1 MPFIEELIKYKSCS
15 IVGLEKNTGK
25 TECFNYVMQRLPL
38 DKIRVAVS
46 SIGIDGETTD
56 QVTKTAKPEI
66 FLREGVYF
74 GTSEKHYL
82 TKLLTS
88 ELLEISDENTS
99 LGNIVIGKALTP
111 GKLLLSGPS
120 STNGLRRWMNEMQ
133 KYDID
138 LTIIDGA
145 LSRLS
150 LASPAVSESMI
161 LATGAAYSAN
171 INTLV
176 QKTAFVV
183 QMINLELTSQ
193 ENHDTFI
200 DINSGVWAID
210 EGTGNREQGTGNWEQ
225 GTGNGE
231 HGMGNREQGTGN
243 GEHGT
248 GNGEHGTGNWEQET
262 GNEVNLVDL
271 KVASSLS
278 ININTEGLKKCKT
291 LYVSGALTDNF
302 VNHIRQNKIF
312 NETEIVVRDFTKIF
326 LTPMTYN
333 TFVNNKRKITVLQKS
348 KLIAVCVNP
357 TSPNGIVLDSEKL
370 CKTLS
375 EAINLP
381 VYDLKKV

>member
-25 TECFNYVMQRLPL
+25 TECFNYVLQRLPL
-38 DKIRVAVS
+38 ENKRVAVS

-82 TKLLTS
+82 MKRLS
-88 ELLEISDENTS
+88 AELLEITNENTS
-99 LGNIVIGKALTP
+99 LGNIIIGKALTP
-111 GKLLLSGPS
+111 GKILLSGPS
-120 STNGLRRWMNEMQ
+120 STVGLRRWMDEMK

-145 LSRLS
+145 LSRMS
-150 LASPAVSESMI
+150 LASPTVSESMI

-183 QMINLELTSQ
+183 QMINLDLTS
-193 ENHDTFI
+193 EDNREVFN
-200 DINSGVWAID
+200 DIKNGVWAID
-210 EGTGNREQGTGNWEQ
+210 VDADADTDSDFMKGR
-225 GTGNGE
+225 
-231 HGMGNREQGTGN
+231 R
-243 GEHGT
+243 
-248 GNGEHGTGNWEQET
+248 
-262 GNEVNLVDL
+262 LVDL

-278 ININTEGLKKCKT
+278 ININTDGLKKCKT
-291 LYVSGALTDNF
+291 LFVSGALTDNF
-302 VNHIRQNKIF
+302 INHIRQNKIF
-312 NETEIVVRDFTKIF
+312 NESEIVVRDFTKIF

-333 TFVNNKRKITVLQKS
+333 SFVNGKRKITVMQKS

-375 EAINLP
+375 EAIKLP
-381 VYDLKKV
+381 VYDLRAKAVGF

>member
-25 TECFNYVMQRLPL
+25 TECFNYVLKRLPL
-38 DKIRVAVS
+38 DTKRIAVS

-56 QVTKTAKPEI
+56 QVTQTSKPEI
-66 FLREGVYF
+66 FLREGMYF

-82 TKLLTS
+82 MKRLSS
-88 ELLEISDENTS
+88 ELLEVSDESSS

-111 GKLLLSGPS
+111 GKILLSGPS
-120 STNGLRRWMNEMQ
+120 SSSGLRRWMEGMK

-145 LSRLS
+145 LSRMS
-150 LASPAVSESMI
+150 LASPTVSESMI

-183 QMINLELTSQ
+183 QMINLDITSQ
-193 ENHDTFI
+193 ENYNTFN
-200 DINSGVWAID
+200 DIKNGVWAID
-210 EGTGNREQGTGNWEQ
+210 EDGVL
-225 GTGNGE
+225 
-231 HGMGNREQGTGN
+231 H
-243 GEHGT
+243 
-248 GNGEHGTGNWEQET
+248 
-262 GNEVNLVDL
+262 DL

-278 ININTEGLKKCKT
+278 TNINTDGLKKCRT
-291 LYVSGALTDNF
+291 LFVSGALTDNF
-302 VNHIRQNKIF
+302 VNNIRQNKIF
-312 NETEIVVRDFTKIF
+312 NETELVVRDFTKIF

-333 TFVNNKRKITVLQKS
+333 SFVNGKRKITVLQKS

-370 CKTLS
+370 CNTLS
-375 EAINLP
+375 EAIKLP
-381 VYDLKKV
+381 VYDLRKNF

>member
-1 MPFIEELIKYKSCS
+1 M
-15 IVGLEKNTGK
+15 GLEKNTGK

-120 STNGLRRWMNEMQ
+120 STNGLRRWMNEMR

-193 ENHDTFI
+193 ENYDTFI

-210 EGTGNREQGTGNWEQ
+210 FDADNDFEKK
-225 GTGNGE
+225 
-231 HGMGNREQGTGN
+231 
-243 GEHGT
+243 
-248 GNGEHGTGNWEQET
+248 
-262 GNEVNLVDL
+262 LVDL

-333 TFVNNKRKITVLQKS
+333 TFVNGKRKITVLQKS

-370 CKTLS
+370 CKILS
-375 EAINLP
+375 EAISLP

>member
-1 MPFIEELIKYKSCS
+1 MPFIAELIKYKSCS

-25 TECFNYVMQRLPL
+25 TECFNYVLQRLPL
-38 DKIRVAVS
+38 HERRVAVS

-66 FLREGVYF
+66 FLREGMYF

-82 TKLLTS
+82 MKQLTS

-210 EGTGNREQGTGNWEQ
+210 EGTGNGGQGTGNWEQ
-225 GTGNGE
+225 G
-231 HGMGNREQGTGN
+231 
-243 GEHGT
+243 
-248 GNGEHGTGNWEQET
+248 T

-333 TFVNNKRKITVLQKS
+333 TFVNSKRKITVLQKS

>member
-25 TECFNYVMQRLPL
+25 TECFNYVLKRLPL
-38 DKIRVAVS
+38 DKKRIAVS

-66 FLREGVYF
+66 FLREGIYF

-82 TKLLTS
+82 MKRLS
-88 ELLEISDENTS
+88 AELLEITNENTS
-99 LGNIVIGKALTP
+99 LGNIIIGRALTP
-111 GKLLLSGPS
+111 GKILLSGPS
-120 STNGLRRWMNEMQ
+120 STVGLRRWMDEMK

-145 LSRLS
+145 LSRMS
-150 LASPAVSESMI
+150 LASPTVSESMI

-183 QMINLELTSQ
+183 QMINLDLTS
-193 ENHDTFI
+193 EDNREVFN
-200 DINSGVWAID
+200 DIKNGVWAID
-210 EGTGNREQGTGNWEQ
+210 EDDVI
-225 GTGNGE
+225 
-231 HGMGNREQGTGN
+231 H
-243 GEHGT
+243 
-248 GNGEHGTGNWEQET
+248 
-262 GNEVNLVDL
+262 DL

-278 ININTEGLKKCKT
+278 ININTDGLKKCKT
-291 LYVSGALTDNF
+291 LFVSGALTDNF
-302 VNHIRQNKIF
+302 INHIRQNKIF

-333 TFVNNKRKITVLQKS
+333 SFVNAKRKITVLRKS

-370 CKTLS
+370 CNTLS
-375 EAINLP
+375 EAIKLP
-381 VYDLKKV
+381 VYNLRTKS

>member
-1 MPFIEELIKYKSCS
+1 MPFISELIKYKSCS
-15 IVGLEKNTGK
+15 IIGLQKNTGK

-38 DKIRVAVS
+38 DKMRVAVS

-56 QVTKTAKPEI
+56 QVTRTAKPEI

-82 TKLLTS
+82 TKRLSS

-99 LGNIVIGKALTP
+99 LGNIVIGKTLTP
-111 GKLLLSGPS
+111 GKILLSGPS
-120 STNGLRRWMNEMQ
+120 STNGLRRWMSEMQ
-133 KYDID
+133 KYHID

-145 LSRLS
+145 LSRMS
-150 LASPAVSESMI
+150 LASPAVSEAMI

-193 ENHDTFI
+193 ENYNTFI
-200 DINSGVWAID
+200 NINNGVWAID
-210 EGTGNREQGTGNWEQ
+210 ADTDFGKR
-225 GTGNGE
+225 
-231 HGMGNREQGTGN
+231 
-243 GEHGT
+243 
-248 GNGEHGTGNWEQET
+248 
-262 GNEVNLVDL
+262 LVDL

-278 ININTEGLKKCKT
+278 LNINTEGLKRCKT

-333 TFVNNKRKITVLQKS
+333 TFVNGRRKITVLQKS

-357 TSPNGIVLDSEKL
+357 TSPNGIILDSEKL
-370 CKTLS
+370 CNTLS

-381 VYDLKKV
+381 VYDLKKMRG

>member
-25 TECFNYVMQRLPL
+25 TECFNYVLQRLPL
-38 DKIRVAVS
+38 DKKRVAVS

-82 TKLLTS
+82 MKRLS
-88 ELLEISDENTS
+88 AELLEITNENTS
-99 LGNIVIGKALTP
+99 LGNIIIGKALTP
-111 GKLLLSGPS
+111 GKILLSGPS
-120 STNGLRRWMNEMQ
+120 STNGLRRWMDEMK
-133 KYDID
+133 KYDVD

-145 LSRLS
+145 LSRMS

-183 QMINLELTSQ
+183 QMINLDLTSE
-193 ENHDTFI
+193 ENRKTFN
-200 DINSGVWAID
+200 DIKNGVWAID
-210 EGTGNREQGTGNWEQ
+210 GERGTGTGNER
-225 GTGNGE
+225 
-231 HGMGNREQGTGN
+231 
-243 GEHGT
+243 
-248 GNGEHGTGNWEQET
+248 
-262 GNEVNLVDL
+262 LVDL

-278 ININTEGLKKCKT
+278 ININTDGLKKCKT
-291 LYVSGALTDNF
+291 LFVSGALTDNF
-302 VNHIRQNKIF
+302 INHIRQNRIF

-333 TFVNNKRKITVLQKS
+333 SFVNGKRKITVMQKS

-370 CKTLS
+370 CTTLS
-375 EAINLP
+375 EAIKLP
-381 VYDLKKV
+381 VYDLRTKAVGF

>member
-25 TECFNYVMQRLPL
+25 TECFNYVLQRLPL
-38 DKIRVAVS
+38 DKKRVAVS

-82 TKLLTS
+82 MKRLS
-88 ELLEISDENTS
+88 AELLEITNENTS
-99 LGNIVIGKALTP
+99 LGNIIIGKALTP
-111 GKLLLSGPS
+111 GKILLSGPS
-120 STNGLRRWMNEMQ
+120 STVGLRRWMDEMK

-145 LSRLS
+145 LSRMS
-150 LASPAVSESMI
+150 LASPTVSESMI

-183 QMINLELTSQ
+183 QMINLDLTS
-193 ENHDTFI
+193 EDNREVFN
-200 DINSGVWAID
+200 DIKNGVWAID
-210 EGTGNREQGTGNWEQ
+210 EDDII
-225 GTGNGE
+225 
-231 HGMGNREQGTGN
+231 H
-243 GEHGT
+243 
-248 GNGEHGTGNWEQET
+248 
-262 GNEVNLVDL
+262 DL

-278 ININTEGLKKCKT
+278 ININTDGLKKCKA
-291 LYVSGALTDNF
+291 LFVSGALTDNF
-302 VNHIRQNKIF
+302 INHIRQNKIF

-326 LTPMTYN
+326 MTPMTYN
-333 TFVNNKRKITVLQKS
+333 SFVNGKRKITVMQKS

-375 EAINLP
+375 EAIKLP
-381 VYDLKKV
+381 VYDLRTKAVGF

>member
-1 MPFIEELIKYKSCS
+1 MPFIAELIKYKSCS

-120 STNGLRRWMNEMQ
+120 STNGLRRWMNEMR

-193 ENHDTFI
+193 ENYDTFI

-210 EGTGNREQGTGNWEQ
+210 EGTRNGEQG
-225 GTGNGE
+225 
-231 HGMGNREQGTGN
+231 
-243 GEHGT
+243 
-248 GNGEHGTGNWEQET
+248 T

-333 TFVNNKRKITVLQKS
+333 TFVNGKRKITVLQKS

>member
-1 MPFIEELIKYKSCS
+1 MPFIAELIKSKSCS

-120 STNGLRRWMNEMQ
+120 STNGLHRWMNEMR

-200 DINSGVWAID
+200 NINNGVWAID
-210 EGTGNREQGTGNWEQ
+210 FDADNDFEKK
-225 GTGNGE
+225 
-231 HGMGNREQGTGN
+231 
-243 GEHGT
+243 
-248 GNGEHGTGNWEQET
+248 
-262 GNEVNLVDL
+262 LVDL

>member
-25 TECFNYVMQRLPL
+25 TECFNYVLQRLPL
-38 DKIRVAVS
+38 ENKRVAVS

-82 TKLLTS
+82 MKRLS
-88 ELLEISDENTS
+88 AELLEITNENTS
-99 LGNIVIGKALTP
+99 LGNIIIGKALTP
-111 GKLLLSGPS
+111 GKILLSGPS
-120 STNGLRRWMNEMQ
+120 STNGLRRWMDEMK

-145 LSRLS
+145 LSRMS
-150 LASPAVSESMI
+150 LASPTVSESMI

-183 QMINLELTSQ
+183 QMINLDLTS
-193 ENHDTFI
+193 EDNREVFN
-200 DINSGVWAID
+200 DIKNGVWAID
-210 EGTGNREQGTGNWEQ
+210 EDDVI
-225 GTGNGE
+225 
-231 HGMGNREQGTGN
+231 H
-243 GEHGT
+243 
-248 GNGEHGTGNWEQET
+248 
-262 GNEVNLVDL
+262 DL
-271 KVASSLS
+271 KVVSSLS
-278 ININTEGLKKCKT
+278 INIKTDGLKKCKT
-291 LYVSGALTDNF
+291 LFVSGALTDNF
-302 VNHIRQNKIF
+302 INHIRQNKIF

-333 TFVNNKRKITVLQKS
+333 SFVNGKRKITVLQKS

-375 EAINLP
+375 EAIKLP
-381 VYDLKKV
+381 VYDLKKGC

>member
-25 TECFNYVMQRLPL
+25 TECFNYVLQRLPL
-38 DKIRVAVS
+38 ETKRVAVS

-66 FLREGVYF
+66 FLREGMYF

-82 TKLLTS
+82 MKRLSS
-88 ELLEISDENTS
+88 ELLEISNENTS

-111 GKLLLSGPS
+111 GKILLSGPS
-120 STNGLRRWMNEMQ
+120 SSSGLRRWMDEMK

-145 LSRLS
+145 LSRMS
-150 LASPAVSESMI
+150 LASPTVSESMI

-183 QMINLELTSQ
+183 QMINLDITSQ
-193 ENHDTFI
+193 ENYDTFNNI
-200 DINSGVWAID
+200 TSGVWAID
-210 EGTGNREQGTGNWEQ
+210 SDADLDADPDLMKGR
-225 GTGNGE
+225 
-231 HGMGNREQGTGN
+231 RI
-243 GEHGT
+243 
-248 GNGEHGTGNWEQET
+248 
-262 GNEVNLVDL
+262 VDL

-278 ININTEGLKKCKT
+278 ININTDGLKKCKT
-291 LYVSGALTDNF
+291 LFVSGALTDNF

-312 NETEIVVRDFTKIF
+312 SETEIVVRDFTKIF

-333 TFVNNKRKITVLQKS
+333 SFVNAKRKISVLQKS

-370 CKTLS
+370 CNALS
-375 EAINLP
+375 EAIKLP
-381 VYDLKKV
+381 VYDLRTKN

>member
-1 MPFIEELIKYKSCS
+1 M
-15 IVGLEKNTGK
+15 GLEKNTGK

-66 FLREGVYF
+66 FLREGIYF

-193 ENHDTFI
+193 ENYDTFI

-210 EGTGNREQGTGNWEQ
+210 SDNDSDNDNDFGKK
-225 GTGNGE
+225 
-231 HGMGNREQGTGN
+231 
-243 GEHGT
+243 
-248 GNGEHGTGNWEQET
+248 
-262 GNEVNLVDL
+262 LVDL

-333 TFVNNKRKITVLQKS
+333 TFVNGKRKITVLQKS

>member
-1 MPFIEELIKYKSCS
+1 MPFIAELIKYKSCS

-25 TECFNYVMQRLPL
+25 TECLKYVMQRLPL

-66 FLREGVYF
+66 FVREGIYF

-111 GKLLLSGPS
+111 GKLLLSGPP
-120 STNGLRRWMNEMQ
+120 STNGLRRWMNEMR

-138 LTIIDGA
+138 LAIIDGA

-193 ENHDTFI
+193 ENYDTFVN
-200 DINSGVWAID
+200 INNGVWAID
-210 EGTGNREQGTGNWEQ
+210 EGTGTG
-225 GTGNGE
+225 
-231 HGMGNREQGTGN
+231 R
-243 GEHGT
+243 
-248 GNGEHGTGNWEQET
+248 
-262 GNEVNLVDL
+262 LVDL

-333 TFVNNKRKITVLQKS
+333 TFINGKRKITVLQKS

-381 VYDLKKV
+381 VYDLKKG

>member
-1 MPFIEELIKYKSCS
+1 MPFISELLKYKSCS

-25 TECFNYVMQRLPL
+25 TECFNYVLQRLPL
-38 DKIRVAVS
+38 HERRVAVS

-66 FLREGVYF
+66 FLREGMYF

-82 TKLLTS
+82 MKQLTS
-88 ELLEISDENTS
+88 ELLEITDETTS

-111 GKLLLSGPS
+111 GKILLSGPS
-120 STNGLRRWMNEMQ
+120 SSNGIRRWMDAMN
-133 KYDID
+133 KYDVD
-138 LTIIDGA
+138 LVLVDGA
-145 LSRLS
+145 LSRMS
-150 LASPAVSESMI
+150 LASPTVSESMI

-183 QMINLELTSQ
+183 QMINLDLTS
-193 ENHDTFI
+193 EDNYNRFI
-200 DINSGVWAID
+200 DIRNGVWAVD
-210 EGTGNREQGTGNWEQ
+210 ESEDLGNEERGTGNWEQ
-225 GTGNGE
+225 GAGNGE
-231 HGMGNREQGTGN
+231 RGTGK
-243 GEHGT
+243 
-248 GNGEHGTGNWEQET
+248 
-262 GNEVNLVDL
+262 EVNLVDL

-278 ININTEGLKKCKT
+278 ININTDGLKKCKT

-302 VNHIRQNKIF
+302 INHIRQNKIF

-333 TFVNNKRKITVLQKS
+333 TFVNGKRKITVLQKS

-381 VYDLKKV
+381 VYDLKRG

>member
-25 TECFNYVMQRLPL
+25 TECFNYVLQRLPL
-38 DKIRVAVS
+38 DKKRIAVS

-82 TKLLTS
+82 MKRLS
-88 ELLEISDENTS
+88 AELLEITNENTS
-99 LGNIVIGKALTP
+99 LGNIIIGRALTP
-111 GKLLLSGPS
+111 GKILLSGPS
-120 STNGLRRWMNEMQ
+120 STLGLRRWMDEMK

-145 LSRLS
+145 LSRMS
-150 LASPAVSESMI
+150 LASPTVSESMI

-183 QMINLELTSQ
+183 QMINLYLTS
-193 ENHDTFI
+193 EDNRETFN
-200 DINSGVWAID
+200 DIKNGVWAID
-210 EGTGNREQGTGNWEQ
+210 EDDVL
-225 GTGNGE
+225 
-231 HGMGNREQGTGN
+231 H
-243 GEHGT
+243 
-248 GNGEHGTGNWEQET
+248 
-262 GNEVNLVDL
+262 DL

-278 ININTEGLKKCKT
+278 ININTDGLKKCKT
-291 LYVSGALTDNF
+291 LFVSGALTDNF
-302 VNHIRQNKIF
+302 INHIRQNKIF
-312 NETEIVVRDFTKIF
+312 NETEILVRDFTKIF

-333 TFVNNKRKITVLQKS
+333 SFVNAKRKITVLQKS

-370 CKTLS
+370 CNTLS
-375 EAINLP
+375 EAIKLP
-381 VYDLKKV
+381 VYNLRTKS

>member
-25 TECFNYVMQRLPL
+25 TECFNYVLQRLPL
-38 DKIRVAVS
+38 DKKRIAVS

-82 TKLLTS
+82 MKRLS
-88 ELLEISDENTS
+88 AELLEISNENTS
-99 LGNIVIGKALTP
+99 LGNIIIGRALTP
-111 GKLLLSGPS
+111 GKILLSGPS
-120 STNGLRRWMNEMQ
+120 STNGLRRWMDEMK
-133 KYDID
+133 KYNID

-145 LSRLS
+145 LSRMS
-150 LASPAVSESMI
+150 LASPTVSESMI

-183 QMINLELTSQ
+183 QMINLDLTSAD
-193 ENHDTFI
+193 NYNAFNNITA
-200 DINSGVWAID
+200 GVWAID
-210 EGTGNREQGTGNWEQ
+210 EDDVL
-225 GTGNGE
+225 
-231 HGMGNREQGTGN
+231 H
-243 GEHGT
+243 
-248 GNGEHGTGNWEQET
+248 
-262 GNEVNLVDL
+262 DL

-278 ININTEGLKKCKT
+278 ININTDGLKKCKT
-291 LYVSGALTDNF
+291 LFVSGALTDNF
-302 VNHIRQNKIF
+302 INHIRQNKIF

-326 LTPMTYN
+326 MTPMTYN
-333 TFVNNKRKITVLQKS
+333 SFVNSRRKITVLQKS

-370 CKTLS
+370 CNALS
-375 EAINLP
+375 EAIKLP
-381 VYDLKKV
+381 VYNLRTLNQEL

>member
-25 TECFNYVMQRLPL
+25 TECFNYVLQRLPL
-38 DKIRVAVS
+38 DKKRVAVS

-82 TKLLTS
+82 MKRLS
-88 ELLEISDENTS
+88 AELLEITNENTS
-99 LGNIVIGKALTP
+99 LGNIIIGKALTP
-111 GKLLLSGPS
+111 GKILLSGPS
-120 STNGLRRWMNEMQ
+120 STVGLRRWMDEMK

-145 LSRLS
+145 LSRMS
-150 LASPAVSESMI
+150 LASPTVSESMI

-183 QMINLELTSQ
+183 QMINLDLTS
-193 ENHDTFI
+193 EDNREVFN
-200 DINSGVWAID
+200 DIKNGVWAID
-210 EGTGNREQGTGNWEQ
+210 EDDVI
-225 GTGNGE
+225 
-231 HGMGNREQGTGN
+231 H
-243 GEHGT
+243 
-248 GNGEHGTGNWEQET
+248 
-262 GNEVNLVDL
+262 DL

-278 ININTEGLKKCKT
+278 ININTDGLKKCKT
-291 LYVSGALTDNF
+291 LFVSGALTDNF
-302 VNHIRQNKIF
+302 INHIRQNKIF

-326 LTPMTYN
+326 MTPMTYN
-333 TFVNNKRKITVLQKS
+333 TFVNGKRKITVLQKS

-375 EAINLP
+375 EAIKLP
-381 VYDLKKV
+381 VYDLKKSLNFEINFRLCN

>member
-1 MPFIEELIKYKSCS
+1 M
-15 IVGLEKNTGK
+15 GLEKNTGK

-193 ENHDTFI
+193 ENYDTFI
-200 DINSGVWAID
+200 DINNGVWAID
-210 EGTGNREQGTGNWEQ
+210 SDNDNDFGKR
-225 GTGNGE
+225 
-231 HGMGNREQGTGN
+231 
-243 GEHGT
+243 
-248 GNGEHGTGNWEQET
+248 
-262 GNEVNLVDL
+262 LVDL

-333 TFVNNKRKITVLQKS
+333 TFVNGKRKITVLQKS

>member
-25 TECFNYVMQRLPL
+25 TECFNYVLQRLPL
-38 DKIRVAVS
+38 DKKRVAVS

-82 TKLLTS
+82 MKRLS
-88 ELLEISDENTS
+88 AELLEISNENTS
-99 LGNIVIGKALTP
+99 LGNIIIGRALTP
-111 GKLLLSGPS
+111 GKILLSGPS
-120 STNGLRRWMNEMQ
+120 STNGLRRWMDEMK

-145 LSRLS
+145 LSRMS
-150 LASPAVSESMI
+150 LASPTVSESMI

-183 QMINLELTSQ
+183 QMINLDLTSAD
-193 ENHDTFI
+193 NYNAFNNITA
-200 DINSGVWAID
+200 GVWAID
-210 EGTGNREQGTGNWEQ
+210 EDDVL
-225 GTGNGE
+225 
-231 HGMGNREQGTGN
+231 H
-243 GEHGT
+243 
-248 GNGEHGTGNWEQET
+248 
-262 GNEVNLVDL
+262 DL

-278 ININTEGLKKCKT
+278 ININTDGMKKCKT
-291 LYVSGALTDNF
+291 LFVSGALTDNF
-302 VNHIRQNKIF
+302 INHIRQNKIF

-333 TFVNNKRKITVLQKS
+333 SFVNGKRKITVLQKS

-370 CKTLS
+370 CNTLS
-375 EAINLP
+375 EAIKLP
-381 VYDLKKV
+381 VYDLRTKS

>member
-25 TECFNYVMQRLPL
+25 TECFNYVLQRLPL
-38 DKIRVAVS
+38 ETKRVAVS

-82 TKLLTS
+82 MKRLS
-88 ELLEISDENTS
+88 AELLEISNENTS
-99 LGNIVIGKALTP
+99 LGNIIIGKALTP
-111 GKLLLSGPS
+111 GKILLSGPS
-120 STNGLRRWMNEMQ
+120 STNGLRRWMDEMK

-145 LSRLS
+145 LSRMS
-150 LASPAVSESMI
+150 LASPTVSESMI

-183 QMINLELTSQ
+183 QMINLDLTSAD
-193 ENHDTFI
+193 NYNAFNNITA
-200 DINSGVWAID
+200 GVWAID
-210 EGTGNREQGTGNWEQ
+210 EDDVL
-225 GTGNGE
+225 
-231 HGMGNREQGTGN
+231 H
-243 GEHGT
+243 
-248 GNGEHGTGNWEQET
+248 
-262 GNEVNLVDL
+262 DL

-278 ININTEGLKKCKT
+278 ININTDGLKKCKT
-291 LYVSGALTDNF
+291 LFVSGALTDNF
-302 VNHIRQNKIF
+302 INHIRQNKLF

-326 LTPMTYN
+326 LSPMTYN
-333 TFVNNKRKITVLQKS
+333 SFVNAKRKITVLQKS

-370 CKTLS
+370 CNTLS
-375 EAINLP
+375 EAIKLP
-381 VYDLKKV
+381 VYNLRTLNQEL

>member
-25 TECFNYVMQRLPL
+25 TECFNYVLQRLPL
-38 DKIRVAVS
+38 ENKRGAVS

-82 TKLLTS
+82 MKRLS
-88 ELLEISDENTS
+88 AELLEITNENTS
-99 LGNIVIGKALTP
+99 LGNIIIGKALTP
-111 GKLLLSGPS
+111 GKILLSGPS
-120 STNGLRRWMNEMQ
+120 STNGLRRWMDEMK

-145 LSRLS
+145 LSRMS
-150 LASPAVSESMI
+150 LASPTVSESMI

-183 QMINLELTSQ
+183 QMINLDLTS
-193 ENHDTFI
+193 EDNREVFN
-200 DINSGVWAID
+200 DIKNGVWAID
-210 EGTGNREQGTGNWEQ
+210 EDDVI
-225 GTGNGE
+225 
-231 HGMGNREQGTGN
+231 H
-243 GEHGT
+243 
-248 GNGEHGTGNWEQET
+248 
-262 GNEVNLVDL
+262 DL

-278 ININTEGLKKCKT
+278 ININTDGLKKCKT
-291 LYVSGALTDNF
+291 LFVSGALTDNF
-302 VNHIRQNKIF
+302 INHIRQNKIF

-333 TFVNNKRKITVLQKS
+333 SFVNGKRKITVLQKS

-375 EAINLP
+375 EAIKLP
-381 VYDLKKV
+381 VYDLRTKAVGF

>member
-1 MPFIEELIKYKSCS
+1 MPFIAELIKYKSCS

-120 STNGLRRWMNEMQ
+120 STNGLRRWMNKMR

-193 ENHDTFI
+193 ENYDTFI
-200 DINSGVWAID
+200 DINNGVWAID
-210 EGTGNREQGTGNWEQ
+210 FDADNDFEKK
-225 GTGNGE
+225 
-231 HGMGNREQGTGN
+231 
-243 GEHGT
+243 
-248 GNGEHGTGNWEQET
+248 
-262 GNEVNLVDL
+262 LVDL

-312 NETEIVVRDFTKIF
+312 NETEIIVRDFTKIF

-333 TFVNNKRKITVLQKS
+333 TFVNGKRKITVLQKS

-375 EAINLP
+375 EAISLP

>member
-1 MPFIEELIKYKSCS
+1 M
-15 IVGLEKNTGK
+15 GLEKNTGK

-66 FLREGVYF
+66 FLREGIYF

-200 DINSGVWAID
+200 NINNGVWAID
-210 EGTGNREQGTGNWEQ
+210 AENDFDIEKR
-225 GTGNGE
+225 
-231 HGMGNREQGTGN
+231 
-243 GEHGT
+243 
-248 GNGEHGTGNWEQET
+248 
-262 GNEVNLVDL
+262 LVDL

-278 ININTEGLKKCKT
+278 ININTDGLKKCKT

>member
-25 TECFNYVMQRLPL
+25 TECFNYVLQRLPL
-38 DKIRVAVS
+38 DKKRIAVS

-82 TKLLTS
+82 MKRLS
-88 ELLEISDENTS
+88 AELLEISNENTS
-99 LGNIVIGKALTP
+99 LGNIIIGRALTP
-111 GKLLLSGPS
+111 GKILLSGPS
-120 STNGLRRWMNEMQ
+120 STNGLRRWMDEMK

-145 LSRLS
+145 LSRMS
-150 LASPAVSESMI
+150 LASPTVSESMI

-183 QMINLELTSQ
+183 QMINLDLTSAD
-193 ENHDTFI
+193 NYNAFNNITA
-200 DINSGVWAID
+200 GVWAID
-210 EGTGNREQGTGNWEQ
+210 EDDVL
-225 GTGNGE
+225 
-231 HGMGNREQGTGN
+231 H
-243 GEHGT
+243 
-248 GNGEHGTGNWEQET
+248 
-262 GNEVNLVDL
+262 DL

-291 LYVSGALTDNF
+291 LFVSGALTDNF
-302 VNHIRQNKIF
+302 INHIRQNKIF

-326 LTPMTYN
+326 LSPMTYN
-333 TFVNNKRKITVLQKS
+333 SFVNAKRKITVLQKS

-370 CKTLS
+370 CNTLS
-375 EAINLP
+375 EAIKLP
-381 VYDLKKV
+381 VYNLRTLNQEL

>member
-1 MPFIEELIKYKSCS
+1 M
-15 IVGLEKNTGK
+15 GLEKNTGK

-120 STNGLRRWMNEMQ
+120 STNGLRRWMNEMR

-193 ENHDTFI
+193 ENYDTFI
-200 DINSGVWAID
+200 NINNGVWAID
-210 EGTGNREQGTGNWEQ
+210 FDADNDFEKK
-225 GTGNGE
+225 
-231 HGMGNREQGTGN
+231 
-243 GEHGT
+243 
-248 GNGEHGTGNWEQET
+248 
-262 GNEVNLVDL
+262 LVDL

-333 TFVNNKRKITVLQKS
+333 TFVNGKRKITVLQKS

>member
-25 TECFNYVMQRLPL
+25 TECFNYVLQRLPL
-38 DKIRVAVS
+38 ENKRVAVS

-82 TKLLTS
+82 MKRLS
-88 ELLEISDENTS
+88 AELLEITNENTS
-99 LGNIVIGKALTP
+99 LGNIIIGKALTP
-111 GKLLLSGPS
+111 GKILLSGPS
-120 STNGLRRWMNEMQ
+120 STNGLRRWMDEMK
-133 KYDID
+133 KYDVD

-145 LSRLS
+145 LSRMS

-183 QMINLELTSQ
+183 QMINLDLTSE
-193 ENHDTFI
+193 ENRKTFN
-200 DINSGVWAID
+200 DIKNGVWAID
-210 EGTGNREQGTGNWEQ
+210 GERGTGTGNER
-225 GTGNGE
+225 
-231 HGMGNREQGTGN
+231 
-243 GEHGT
+243 
-248 GNGEHGTGNWEQET
+248 
-262 GNEVNLVDL
+262 LVDL

-278 ININTEGLKKCKT
+278 ININTDGLKKCKT
-291 LYVSGALTDNF
+291 LFVSGALTDNF
-302 VNHIRQNKIF
+302 INHIRQNRIF

-326 LTPMTYN
+326 LTPMTYDS
-333 TFVNNKRKITVLQKS
+333 FVNGKRKITVMQKS

-370 CKTLS
+370 CTTLS
-375 EAINLP
+375 EAIKLP
-381 VYDLKKV
+381 VYDLRTKAVGF

>member
-25 TECFNYVMQRLPL
+25 TECFNYVLQRLPL
-38 DKIRVAVS
+38 ENKRVAVS

-82 TKLLTS
+82 MKRLSS
-88 ELLEISDENTS
+88 ELLEISNENTS

-111 GKLLLSGPS
+111 GKILLSGPS
-120 STNGLRRWMNEMQ
+120 SSSGLRRWMEEMK
-133 KYDID
+133 KYNID

-145 LSRLS
+145 LSRMS
-150 LASPAVSESMI
+150 LASPTVSESMI

-183 QMINLELTSQ
+183 QMINLDITS
-193 ENHDTFI
+193 EDNYNAFNNITT
-200 DINSGVWAID
+200 GVWAID
-210 EGTGNREQGTGNWEQ
+210 EDDVL
-225 GTGNGE
+225 
-231 HGMGNREQGTGN
+231 H
-243 GEHGT
+243 
-248 GNGEHGTGNWEQET
+248 
-262 GNEVNLVDL
+262 DL

-278 ININTEGLKKCKT
+278 ININTDGLKKCKA
-291 LYVSGALTDNF
+291 LFVSGALTDNF
-302 VNHIRQNKIF
+302 INHIRQNRIF
-312 NETEIVVRDFTKIF
+312 SETEIVVRDFTKIF

-333 TFVNNKRKITVLQKS
+333 SFVNSRRKISVLQKS

-357 TSPNGIVLDSEKL
+357 TSPNGIILDSEKL
-370 CKTLS
+370 CNTLS
-375 EAINLP
+375 EAIKLP
-381 VYDLKKV
+381 VYDLRTLNR

>member
-1 MPFIEELIKYKSCS
+1 MPFIAELIKYKSCS

-66 FLREGVYF
+66 FLREGIYF

-120 STNGLRRWMNEMQ
+120 STNGLRRWMNEMR

-193 ENHDTFI
+193 ENYDTFI

-210 EGTGNREQGTGNWEQ
+210 SDNDSDNDNDFGKK
-225 GTGNGE
+225 
-231 HGMGNREQGTGN
+231 
-243 GEHGT
+243 
-248 GNGEHGTGNWEQET
+248 
-262 GNEVNLVDL
+262 LVDL

>member
-1 MPFIEELIKYKSCS
+1 MPFIAELIKYKSCS

-66 FLREGVYF
+66 FLREGIYF

-120 STNGLRRWMNEMQ
+120 STKGLRRWMNEMR

-200 DINSGVWAID
+200 NINNGVWAID
-210 EGTGNREQGTGNWEQ
+210 FDADNDFEKK
-225 GTGNGE
+225 
-231 HGMGNREQGTGN
+231 
-243 GEHGT
+243 
-248 GNGEHGTGNWEQET
+248 
-262 GNEVNLVDL
+262 LVDL

>member
-1 MPFIEELIKYKSCS
+1 MPFIQELIKYKSCS

-25 TECFNYVMQRLPL
+25 TECFNYVLKRLPL
-38 DKIRVAVS
+38 DTKRIAVS

-56 QVTKTAKPEI
+56 QVTQTSKPEI
-66 FLREGVYF
+66 FLREGMYF

-82 TKLLTS
+82 MKRLS
-88 ELLEISDENTS
+88 AELLEISNENTS

-111 GKLLLSGPS
+111 GKILLSGPS
-120 STNGLRRWMNEMQ
+120 SSIGLIRWMNEMK
-133 KYDID
+133 KYNID

-145 LSRLS
+145 LSRMS
-150 LASPAVSESMI
+150 LASPTVSESMI

-183 QMINLELTSQ
+183 QMINLDITSQ
-193 ENHDTFI
+193 DNCNTFNNI
-200 DINSGVWAID
+200 KSGVWAVD
-210 EGTGNREQGTGNWEQ
+210 EDGVL
-225 GTGNGE
+225 
-231 HGMGNREQGTGN
+231 H
-243 GEHGT
+243 
-248 GNGEHGTGNWEQET
+248 
-262 GNEVNLVDL
+262 DL

-278 ININTEGLKKCKT
+278 TNINTDGLKKCKT
-291 LYVSGALTDNF
+291 LFVSGALTDTF

-312 NETEIVVRDFTKIF
+312 NETELVVRDFTKIF

-333 TFVNNKRKITVLQKS
+333 SFVNGRRKINVLQKS

-357 TSPNGIVLDSEKL
+357 TSPNGIILDSEKL
-370 CKTLS
+370 CNTLS

-381 VYDLKKV
+381 VYDLKKN

>member
-1 MPFIEELIKYKSCS
+1 MPFIAELIKYKSCS

-66 FLREGVYF
+66 FLREGIYF

-193 ENHDTFI
+193 ENYDTFI
-200 DINSGVWAID
+200 NINNGVWAID
-210 EGTGNREQGTGNWEQ
+210 FDADNDFEKK
-225 GTGNGE
+225 
-231 HGMGNREQGTGN
+231 
-243 GEHGT
+243 
-248 GNGEHGTGNWEQET
+248 
-262 GNEVNLVDL
+262 LVDL

-278 ININTEGLKKCKT
+278 ININTDGLKKCKT